1 MLFYYPQDSKKENS
15 KCCGGKLM
23 QKLEEKV
30 EDEDSLLRMQ
40 DKPNMSLLTQ

>member
-1 MLFYYPQDSKKENS
+1 
-15 KCCGGKLM
+15 M

-40 DKPNMSLLTQ
+40 DKPNMSLLTQQPAQAQHEEGT